1 MTVVIRF
8 SSQIS
13 EIKFCNEVNQLRDRI
28 YQLNHCAGKVVI
40 ATFRR
45 KLMTISTPTIPDE
58 INESRGH
65 TVDTEGLLNNYAIEP
80 EMYEEDGNSLSKM
93 TERVTV
99 VDIFDSE
106 EEAQRAVLEME
117 QKGLRSTNISIV
129 AKDYKGSGNMLTWK
143 TITEEGGLAVV
154 LNKLGISDFSVSQ
167 FVEACEN
174 GKFLA
179 IEIGGDRE
187 ASQVQ
192 HVLEKAGHSL
202 QES

>member
-1 MTVVIRF
+1 
-8 SSQIS
+8 
-13 EIKFCNEVNQLRDRI
+13 
-28 YQLNHCAGKVVI
+28 
-40 ATFRR
+40 
-45 KLMTISTPTIPDE
+45 MTISTLTIPDE

-106 EEAQRAVLEME
+106 EEAHSAVLEME

-129 AKDYKGSGNMLTWK
+129 AKDYQGTGNMLTWK
-143 TITEEGGLAVV
+143 TITEEGGLAVF
-154 LNKLGISDFSVSQ
+154 LIKLGISDYAVSK
-167 FVEACEN
+167 FVEASEN
-174 GKFLA
+174 GKFLV

-202 QES
+202 QKS